1 MPVVDIPGMRPV
13 RLGDFTAEL
22 SDGIAGVRYIR
33 SRATLGDYP
42 RSLIDRLDHWARAA
56 PDRVFLADRVDGG
69 PWRCLTYM
77 QVREKTRSI
86 AQYIIDSDLSA
97 ERPIAILSGN
107 SIEHGLIALG
117 AMMAGVP
124 YAPISPAYSLVSQ
137 DHAKLKYLFGLM
149 TPGLVFAADG
159 APFAKALNAVMTH
172 DIRLLVARNPADGFN
187 CELFDDIAATTVTDA
202 VDAAN
207 KAVNTDTIAKF
218 LFTSGSTGMPKAVI
232 NTQRMICANQ
242 MMIAAGY
249 AFLRDEPPVLV
260 DWLPWNH
267 TAGGN
272 HNFGLTLNNGGSLY
286 IDDGAPT
293 PAGIARTVRNL
304 TEISPTIY
312 FNVPKGYEMLTANL
326 ETNEALRKSFFSR
339 LNLLQYAG
347 AALSQHVWD
356 ALEKTAVETTG
367 KKIVMVT
374 GYGSTETAPF
384 ALTTTWPVER
394 PGEVGLPAPGL
405 ELKLVPN
412 IDKMELRL
420 RGPSITPGYWRQP
433 DKTAESF
440 DEEGFYKIGDAL
452 KLIDPSDINKGLMFD
467 GRVSEDFKLSTGTWV
482 DMAGVRS
489 AIVRTFAPY
498 VRDAVLTG
506 LNRNHV
512 GALLFTDHDAVRRI
526 APELADADDAAIA
539 AHPKVR
545 SIFQERLNQLAA
557 QSTGSSNHVA
567 RAIILDTPP
576 SLDAHEVT
584 DKGSINQRAVMAERA
599 NLVEDIYAEPAPAH
613 VLVAARAK
621 RG

>member
-1 MPVVDIPGMRPV
+1 MPVVDIPGTRPV

-22 SDGIAGVRYIR
+22 SDGVDGVRYIR

-42 RSLIDRLDHWARAA
+42 RSLIDRLDHWAKAT
-56 PDRVFLADRVDGG
+56 PDSVLLADRVDGG
-69 PWRCLTYM
+69 PWRSLTYA
-77 QVREKTRSI
+77 QVREKARSI
-86 AQYIIDSDLSA
+86 AQYIIDCGLSA

-159 APFAKALNAVMTH
+159 VPFAKALDAVMTH
-172 DIRLLVARNPADGFN
+172 DIRLLVSRNPADGFN
-187 CELFDDIAATTVTDA
+187 CEMFDDIAATPVTDA

-207 KAVNTDTIAKF
+207 KAVNADTIAKF

-249 AFLRDEPPVLV
+249 AFLQDEPPVLV

-293 PAGIARTVRNL
+293 PAGIAGTVRNL

-433 DKTAESF
+433 DKTDESF

-452 KLIDPSDINKGLMFD
+452 KLIDPNDINKGLMFD

-482 DMAGVRS
+482 DMAGVRG

-613 VLVAARAK
+613 VLVATRAK